1 MRMDSKVHGTLISNR
16 TGNEISEDEFVVF
29 RPHDNSFWP
38 TLLFYRQ
45 QCSRDGAELEQLRAV
60 DALIERV
67 KGWRLSHLER
77 CKVPDVDEG
86 ELAL

>member
-1 MRMDSKVHGTLISNR
+1 MDAKVHGTLISNR
-16 TGNEISEDEFVVF
+16 TGQEIPPDEIVVF
-29 RPHDNSFWP
+29 RPHDNSFLP

-45 QCSRDGAELEQLRAV
+45 QCSRDGAALEQLRAV

-67 KGWRLSHLER
+67 REWRLSHLER
-77 CKVPDVDEG
+77 CKVADVEEG